1 MIYSPNANKMPHLTI
16 LIAITFFTYSC
27 PSSSKEIYINNTKNL
42 STKDMPDTFAL
53 DGCPENI
60 TIKIGQ
66 SFSLKLPAIE
76 GTGYLWIPKLS
87 PLLSWNEEEK
97 YEKVKADST
106 SDIPKMVGSP
116 TRQILTCKGLKT
128 GNELIIIEYVRP
140 FGNRKPEKLCQF
152 NLNVIN

>member
-1 MIYSPNANKMPHLTI
+1 MNAISFLIFITI
-16 LIAITFFTYSC
+16 FTYSC
-27 PSSSKEIYINNTKNL
+27 SSSQKPAMK
-42 STKDMPDTFAL
+42 DTFSTE
-53 DGCPENI
+53 GCPENI
-60 TIKIGQ
+60 SIKLGQ
-66 SFSLKLPAIE
+66 TCTLKLPAIE
-76 GTGYLWIPKLS
+76 GTGYLWIPKS
-87 PLLSWNEEEK
+87 SSLLSWNDEEK

>member
-1 MIYSPNANKMPHLTI
+1 MNAISFLISITI
-16 LIAITFFTYSC
+16 FTYSC
-27 PSSSKEIYINNTKNL
+27 SSSQKPAMK
-42 STKDMPDTFAL
+42 DTFSP

-60 TIKIGQ
+60 TIKLGQ
-66 SFSLKLPAIE
+66 TYTLKLSAIE
-76 GTGYLWIPKLS
+76 GTGYLWIPTSSALI
-87 PLLSWNEEEK
+87 SWDEEEK

-152 NLNVIN
+152 NLNVTP

>member
-1 MIYSPNANKMPHLTI
+1 MIYSPNANKMPYLSI
-16 LIAITFFTYSC
+16 LIALTFFTYSC
-27 PSSSKEIYINNTKNL
+27 PSSQKPAMKNTF
-42 STKDMPDTFAL
+42 SPEE
-53 DGCPENI
+53 CPENI
-60 TIKIGQ
+60 TIKLGQ

>member
-1 MIYSPNANKMPHLTI
+1 MIYSPNANKMPYLSILLSITI
-16 LIAITFFTYSC
+16 FTYSC
-27 PSSSKEIYINNTKNL
+27 SSYQKPAM
-42 STKDMPDTFAL
+42 KDSFSP
-53 DGCPENI
+53 DGCPANI
-60 TIKIGQ
+60 TIKLGQ
-66 SFSLKLPAIE
+66 TFTLKLSAIE
-76 GTGYLWIPKLS
+76 GTGYLWIPKSSALI
-87 PLLSWNEEEK
+87 SWDEEEK

-152 NLNVIN
+152 NLNVTP

>member
-1 MIYSPNANKMPHLTI
+1 MNAISFLISITI
-16 LIAITFFTYSC
+16 FTYSC
-27 PSSSKEIYINNTKNL
+27 SSSQKPAM
-42 STKDMPDTFAL
+42 KDSFSP

-60 TIKIGQ
+60 TIKLGQ
-66 SFSLKLPAIE
+66 TYTLKLSAIE
-76 GTGYLWIPKLS
+76 GTGYLWIPTSSALI
-87 PLLSWNEEEK
+87 SWDEEEK

-152 NLNVIN
+152 NLNVTP

>member
-1 MIYSPNANKMPHLTI
+1 MNAISFLISITI
-16 LIAITFFTYSC
+16 FTYSC
-27 PSSSKEIYINNTKNL
+27 SSYQKPAMKNTF
-42 STKDMPDTFAL
+42 SP

-60 TIKIGQ
+60 TIKLGQ
-66 SFSLKLPAIE
+66 SYTLKLSTIE
-76 GTGYLWIPKLS
+76 GTGYLWFPKSSTLI
-87 PLLSWNEEEK
+87 SWDEEEK

-152 NLNVIN
+152 NLNVTP

>member
-1 MIYSPNANKMPHLTI
+1 MNAISFLISITI
-16 LIAITFFTYSC
+16 FTYSC
-27 PSSSKEIYINNTKNL
+27 SSSQKPAMK
-42 STKDMPDTFAL
+42 DTFSTE
-53 DGCPENI
+53 GFPENI
-60 TIKIGQ
+60 SIKLGQ
-66 SFSLKLPAIE
+66 TYTLKLPAIE
-76 GTGYLWIPKLS
+76 GTGYLWIPKS
-87 PLLSWNEEEK
+87 SALLSWDEEEK

-152 NLNVIN
+152 NLNVTP

>member
-1 MIYSPNANKMPHLTI
+1 MNAISFLISITI
-16 LIAITFFTYSC
+16 FTYSC
-27 PSSSKEIYINNTKNL
+27 SSSQKPAM
-42 STKDMPDTFAL
+42 KDIFSP

-60 TIKIGQ
+60 TIKLGQ
-66 SFSLKLPAIE
+66 TYTLKLSAIE
-76 GTGYLWIPKLS
+76 GTGYLWIPTSSALI
-87 PLLSWNEEEK
+87 SWDEEEK

-152 NLNVIN
+152 NLNVTP

>member
-1 MIYSPNANKMPHLTI
+1 MNAISFLISITI
-16 LIAITFFTYSC
+16 FTYSC
-27 PSSSKEIYINNTKNL
+27 SSSQKPAM
-42 STKDMPDTFAL
+42 KDSFSP

-60 TIKIGQ
+60 TIKLGQ
-66 SFSLKLPAIE
+66 TYTLKLSAIE
-76 GTGYLWIPKLS
+76 GTGYLWIPTSSALI
-87 PLLSWNEEEK
+87 SWDEEEK
-97 YEKVKADST
+97 YEKVKVDST

-152 NLNVIN
+152 NLNVTP

>member
-1 MIYSPNANKMPHLTI
+1 TI
-16 LIAITFFTYSC
+16 FTYSC
-27 PSSSKEIYINNTKNL
+27 SSSQKPAM
-42 STKDMPDTFAL
+42 KDIFSP

-60 TIKIGQ
+60 TIKLGQ
-66 SFSLKLPAIE
+66 TYTLKLSAIE
-76 GTGYLWIPKLS
+76 GTGYLWIPTSSALI
-87 PLLSWNEEEK
+87 SWDEEEK

-152 NLNVIN
+152 NLNVTP